1 MLFRS
6 IHKLKKGAPPKMD
19 MAYAKRIH
27 DGILHFIRQGRVKSA
42 HDCSEGGIA
51 VALAECCMSNSEV
64 QIGATIDLPVSAAAL
79 FGESQS
85 RIVLSASPA
94 NAEKILAS
102 GLPVTKLG
110 TTGGDKLR
118 IGKLAWPV
126 ATLRDAWWS
135 AIGRLMES

>member
-6 IHKLKKGAPPKMD
+6 
-19 MAYAKRIH
+19 
-27 DGILHFIRQGRVKSA
+27 FIRQGRVKSA